1 MRSSVCALN
10 AATAD
15 NFNMNFPD
23 YDQTTAHHSCL
34 LLLIRGIGVN
44 LHISILVDVFN
55 YSRLFLAQQTAN
67 AAENL

>member
-10 AATAD
+10 AATGE

-34 LLLIRGIGVN
+34 LVLIRGIGVN
-44 LHISILVDVFN
+44 LHKSKPDELPIFI
-55 YSRLFLAQQTAN
+55 AQFF
-67 AAENL
+67 